1 MLMKQGNFFTALSQE
16 SFEYIGYYFPLM
28 SVCPF
33 HFSLFLSLSYFSFF
47 SKYQEEIG
55 YTKNEPQFV
64 VS

>member
-1 MLMKQGNFFTALSQE
+1 MKLFFIALSQG

-47 SKYQEEIG
+47 SKYQAEIG
-55 YTKNEPQFV
+55 YTKSEPQFMV
-64 VS
+64 P